1 MPFLKGTV
9 LQWTLVWFA
18 RADRLKNVCIG
29 VRLRLFF
36 RVFQQR
42 FIDWG
47 TEHLKRSAF
56 EKRVVERV
64 LVGDGAMG
72 TMLYQHGVFLNRCF
86 DELNVA
92 DPRLVRIVHD
102 GYIEAGA
109 DFIETNTFGANRLK
123 LSKFGLAG
131 EVGAINRAGAC
142 IAREA
147 AKGDTLVAGAVGP
160 LGCELTEHGP
170 ITPKA
175 AGQMFEE
182 QGRALVEAGVD
193 LLILETFSNAEELL
207 IAIGAVAGL
216 GEIPI
221 LAQMTVNENSETIY
235 GERVDQAIAKIA
247 REEAVTAVGLNCSVG
262 PSGMLGS
269 LELVRRVTDKPIAV
283 QPNAGMPRQIEG
295 RQLYVCTPE
304 YMAEYAKRFYEKG
317 ARIIGGCCG
326 TTPDH
331 IREIVRAVRSISKVA
346 THARISI
353 AAEPREGARPALK
366 APEPLARRSGFGAK
380 LAAGETVTTIEITP
394 PRGVDVTAILAKA
407 RQCAEAGVDAINI
420 PDGPRASS
428 RLSPLVTAVR
438 IQQDAGIEAILHF
451 CCRDR
456 NLIGMQSDILGASAI
471 GVRNLLIITGDPPKL
486 GEYPSATG
494 VFDMD
499 SVALM
504 GVARNLNRGVDIGGN
519 GIDPPTSLVI
529 GVGANPVAADLERE
543 IDRFKQKVLAGAEF
557 AITQPVFD
565 PDCLLRFLDATQEY
579 RIPIIAG
586 IWPFTSF
593 KNAEFMANE
602 VPGVVVPARLL
613 DRMSQATTKEQG
625 RILGIEIAQ
634 ELVEQIRPHVAG
646 FAVSAPFGNVTTALA
661 VLGKAEIGSV

>member
-1 MPFLKGTV
+1 M
-9 LQWTLVWFA
+9 
-18 RADRLKNVCIG
+18 
-29 VRLRLFF
+29 
-36 RVFQQR
+36 
-42 FIDWG
+42 
-47 TEHLKRSAF
+47 KRSAF
-56 EKRVVERV
+56 EERVAQRV

-86 DELNVA
+86 DELNLTDA
-92 DPRLVRIVHD
+92 KLVRGVHE
-102 GYIEAGA
+102 GYVEAGA

-131 EVGAINRAGAC
+131 EVGAINRAGVR

-147 AKGDTLVAGAVGP
+147 AKGDTLVAGAIGP

-170 ITPKA
+170 ITPETA
-175 AGQMFEE
+175 EQVFLE
-182 QGRALVEAGVD
+182 QGRALVEGGAD
-193 LLILETFSNAEELL
+193 LLILETFSNTEELL
-207 IAIGAVAGL
+207 TAIRAVAGL
-216 GEIPI
+216 GEVPI

-235 GERVDQAIAKIA
+235 GERIDLAIAKIE

-262 PSGMLGS
+262 PSGMLAS
-269 LELVRRVTDKPIAV
+269 LELIRHVTHKPIVV
-283 QPNAGMPRQIEG
+283 QPNAGMPRSIEG
-295 RQLYVCTPE
+295 RQLYMCTPE
-304 YMAEYAKRFYEKG
+304 YMAEYAKRFFEKG

-331 IREIVRAVRSISKVA
+331 IREIVRAVRSISRAA
-346 THARISI
+346 TGVVVSVGSG
-353 AAEPREGARPALK
+353 PRVTAGPALK
-366 APEPLARRSGFGAK
+366 EPTPLVKRSGFGAK
-380 LAAGETVTTIEITP
+380 LAAGEAVTTIEITP
-394 PRGVDVTAILAKA
+394 PRGVDVTAILDKA
-407 RQCAEAGVDAINI
+407 RRCAEAGVDAINI

-456 NLIGMQSDILGASAI
+456 NLIGMQSDLLGASAI
-471 GVRNLLIITGDPPKL
+471 GVHNLLIITGDPPKL

-499 SVALM
+499 SVALT

-529 GVGANPVAADLERE
+529 GVGANPVAADLDRE

-565 PDCLLRFLDATQEY
+565 PDCLSRFLEATQECH
-579 RIPIIAG
+579 IPIIAG

-602 VPGVVVPARLL
+602 VPGVVVPPRLL
-613 DRMSQATTKEQG
+613 DRMSRATTKEQG
-625 RILGIEIAQ
+625 RVLGIEIAQ

-646 FAVSAPFGNVTTALA
+646 FAVSAPFGNVATALA
-661 VLGKAEIGSV
+661 VLGKVDIGVV